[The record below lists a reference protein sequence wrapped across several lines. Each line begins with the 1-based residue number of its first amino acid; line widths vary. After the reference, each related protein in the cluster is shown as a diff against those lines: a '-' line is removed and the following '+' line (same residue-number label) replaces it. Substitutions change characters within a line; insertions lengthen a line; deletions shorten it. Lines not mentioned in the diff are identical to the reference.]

1 MVDFKEKKLS
11 DISWTMDYWVLTKSD
26 TAQSVWYVRWIY
38 IWWDGDLHV
47 KNKRWE
53 TVIFYWVTAWM
64 FVPVVTNTI
73 LTATT
78 ATNMVRYK

>member
-1 MVDFKEKKLS
+1 MVDFKERRLS
-11 DISWTMDYWVLTKSD
+11 DISGTMDYWVLTKSD
-26 TAQSVWYVRWIY
+26 SPQSVWYVRGIY
-38 IWWDGDLHV
+38 IWGDGDLHV
-47 KNKRWE
+47 KNKKGE
-53 TVIFYWVTAWM
+53 TVIFYGVTAWM